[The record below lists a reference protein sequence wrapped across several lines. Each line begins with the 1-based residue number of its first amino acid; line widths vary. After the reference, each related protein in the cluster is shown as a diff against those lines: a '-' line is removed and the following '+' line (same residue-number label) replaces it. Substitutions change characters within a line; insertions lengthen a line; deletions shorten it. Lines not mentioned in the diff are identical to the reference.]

1 MFSND
6 EARYMLN
13 LPKKVI
19 SGNELLEQYQ
29 IQQTFPF
36 KDQLKLLSE
45 ADEDFEFMMTVNQ
58 SGKNQLKLSLHHQE
72 DQSHVGL
79 LRVDY
84 YGKHKNPE
92 VVTDQVPEFLHP
104 YAGQWFDYQD
114 HHIHYFVEGYS
125 PLVWAAPLR
134 DMEFG
139 QTEIENPH
147 DITNAFYYFAREIN
161 LVTQVTIQEN
171 LI

>member
-1 MFSND
+1 MFSN
-6 EARYMLN
+6 EQARYLLH

-19 SGNELLEQYQ
+19 VGEELQDQHQ
-29 IQQTFPF
+29 IQQKFPF
-36 KDQLKLLSE
+36 QDRLKLLSE
-45 ADEDFEFMMTVNQ
+45 RDEDFEFVMSVSQ
-58 SGKNQLKLSLHHQE
+58 SSKNQLKLSLHHQE

-92 VVTDQVPEFLHP
+92 WVTDQVPEFLRP

-125 PLVWAAPLR
+125 PLNWAAPLK
-134 DMEFG
+134 DMGFG
-139 QTEIENPH
+139 QTEIESSH
-147 DITNAFYYFAREIN
+147 AITNAFHYFARQIN
-161 LVTQVTIQEN
+161 LVTQVTIQES